1 MVTRAGE
8 REISAVSGRVGMYDR
23 GPFNSI
29 LYPHPP
35 LPSLPTPSLQN
46 VISEE
51 VAVLVPWTFKQKYI
65 LSPFFCD
72 GGTREEVKSLLALKG
87 KTAHIIK
94 TEYNDHLNN
103 NITSAQHVGTGRI
116 SDP

>member
-1 MVTRAGE
+1 MQE
-8 REISAVSGRVGMYDR
+8 SGR
-23 GPFNSI
+23 SA
-29 LYPHPP
+29 LYPGELACMTVVHSTQYCTPHPP

-65 LSPFFCD
+65 LCPFFWD

-87 KTAHIIK
+87 KNAHIIK